1 MMEKFH
7 GYDTIETVK
16 PGTVKLHGPLG
27 GMLDKVVKN
36 RLKKIDYRLLA
47 DPFRYRNESDNLW
60 RCEFWGKVV
69 RSAVYAWRSTQDP
82 ELKTIIDTTV
92 CDLLSTQTSDGCIS
106 SYPESRQLDGWD
118 IWGRKYVLLGLL
130 AYYREMN
137 PDPGLPEKIRK
148 CCLHLVRQ
156 AGELQNYGQHYGMAA
171 ASVLRA
177 VAETAVLC
185 GDDELMSA
193 AVKLAKSGCCQLH
206 NIFTAARIGVPPAEI
221 ANGKAYEMTS
231 CFQGLGALY
240 RQDHDPAKLESLQN
254 YYRLV
259 REKELFI
266 TGGGGLKDA
275 NGEFWYN
282 GAARQCRTDCGGM
295 GETCI
300 SATWLWFGSLML
312 ELTGNS
318 TVADD
323 LERSFYNA
331 LLGAFMPDGSNV
343 THINPFLCGGWKRP
357 AADQM
362 PDFPGH
368 DCCRAQGPYGLSLA
382 PRIAVMKTAGGYAV
396 NLYEDLTAEG
406 ILKITGGYPTS
417 DKAFITVLKDGE
429 FELALRIPRDF
440 GCRVDGHAVS
450 GGTYQILKRQW
461 QAGDRIEL
469 EFDFSVRTESLE
481 SYQAELC
488 GPLVM
493 CRECGGKPDRG
504 VLRSAGGKAD
514 YASAGMEFAEGNTLT
529 VWENNFRCAD

>member
-1 MMEKFH
+1 MCFF
-7 GYDTIETVK
+7 
-16 PGTVKLHGPLG
+16 PAGTVRLHGPLG
-27 GMLDKVVKN
+27 LMLDKVVKN
-36 RLKKIDYRLLA
+36 RLVKIDYGQLTE
-47 DPFRYRNESDNLW
+47 PFRLRNETDNRW

-82 ELKTIIDTTV
+82 ELKEKIEHTV
-92 CDLLSTQTSDGCIS
+92 ADLLSAQTPDGCIS
-106 SYPESRQLDGWD
+106 SYPGEKQLDGWD

-137 PDPGLPEKIRK
+137 SDPAVLDAARH
-148 CCLHLVRQ
+148 CARHLAGQ
-156 AGELQNYGQHYGMAA
+156 AGELQNYGQHFGLAA
-171 ASVLRA
+171 GSVLRA
-177 VAETAVLC
+177 FAEIAELC

-193 AVKLAKSGCCQLH
+193 SVKLAESGCCHLH
-206 NIFTAARIGVPPAEI
+206 NIFTAVRIGVPPAEI

-240 RQDHDPAKLESLQN
+240 AVDHDAAKLETLIR
-254 YYRLV
+254 YYRMV

-266 TGGGGLKDA
+266 TGGGGLKDV
-275 NGEFWYN
+275 NGEFWYS
-282 GAARQCRTDCGGM
+282 GAVRQCRTDCGGM

-300 SATWLWFGSLML
+300 TATWLWFSSTML
-312 ELTGNS
+312 NLTGDS
-318 TVADD
+318 TIADD
-323 LERSFYNA
+323 MERSFYNA
-331 LLGAFMPDGSNV
+331 LLGAFQPEGSNV

-382 PRIAVMKTAGGYAV
+382 PQIAVMKTGSGYAV
-396 NLYEDLTAEG
+396 NLYEDLTAAG
-406 ILKITGGYPTS
+406 ILKITGGYPAGN
-417 DKAFITVLKDGE
+417 KAVVMLLKNGE

-450 GGTYQILKRQW
+450 GGKYHRLKRQW

-469 EFDFSVRTESLE
+469 EFDFSVRTEKLE
-481 SYQAELC
+481 PYQAELC

-493 CRECGGKPDRG
+493 CRERGEKQGRG
-504 VLRSAGGKAD
+504 VLRSCGEKVD
-514 YASAGMEFAEGNTLT
+514 YASAGMRFSPDNPLT
-529 VWENNFRCAD
+529 VWERA

>member
-1 MMEKFH
+1 
-7 GYDTIETVK
+7 
-16 PGTVKLHGPLG
+16 
-27 GMLDKVVKN
+27 MLDKVVKN

-47 DPFRYRNESDNLW
+47 DPFRYRNEMDNKW

-92 CDLLSTQTSDGCIS
+92 CDLLSAQTSDGCIS

-118 IWGRKYVLLGLL
+118 IWGRKYVLLALL

-137 PDPGLPEKIRK
+137 PDPGLLEKIRK

-156 AGELQNYGQHYGMAA
+156 AGELQNYGLHYGMAA
-171 ASVLRA
+171 ASALRA
-177 VAETAVLC
+177 IVETAVLC

-193 AVKLAKSGCCQLH
+193 AVKLAKSGCCHLH
-206 NIFTAARIGVPPAEI
+206 NIFEAARIGVPPAETG
-221 ANGKAYEMTS
+221 NGKAYEMTS
-231 CFQGLGALY
+231 CFQGLGSLY
-240 RQDHDPAKLESLQN
+240 RLDHNPAKLESLQN

-282 GAARQCRTDCGGM
+282 GAARQSRTDCGGM

-300 SATWLWFGSLML
+300 TSTWLWFSAAML
-312 ELTGNS
+312 RLTGDS

-323 LERSFYNA
+323 MERSFYNA

-382 PRIAVMKTAGGYAV
+382 PLTAVMKTAGGYAV

-406 ILKITGGYPTS
+406 ILKITGGYPAS
-417 DKAFITVLKDGE
+417 DKAVITVLKDGE

-450 GGTYQILKRQW
+450 GGTYHRMKRQW
-461 QAGDRIEL
+461 KAGTRIKL
-469 EFDFSVRTESLE
+469 EFDFSPRIEELNGMT
-481 SYQAELC
+481 ATLC

-493 CRECGGKPDRG
+493 CRERG
-504 VLRSAGGKAD
+504 EKQGRDVLRSAGGKAD
-514 YASAGMEFAEGNTLT
+514 YASAGMGFSPENTVT
-529 VWENNFRCAD
+529 VWKPAPA